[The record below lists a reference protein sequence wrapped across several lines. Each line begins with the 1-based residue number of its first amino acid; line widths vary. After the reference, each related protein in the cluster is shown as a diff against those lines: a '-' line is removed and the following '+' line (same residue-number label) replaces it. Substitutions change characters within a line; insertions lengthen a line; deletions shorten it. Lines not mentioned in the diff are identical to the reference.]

1 MQENILK
8 DQNNPYGPVEVGEII
23 IEVDKDACIGASACL
38 PLAEK
43 TFALDE
49 NGKAVI
55 LATAGEDDR
64 EAILDAARAC
74 PVLAIKITEKATGK
88 QIFPE

>member
-1 MQENILK
+1 MDENILK
-8 DQNNPYGPVEVGEII
+8 DPSKPYGPVEVGDLIVS
-23 IEVDKDACIGASACL
+23 VDKDACIGASACL

-49 NGKAVI
+49 EGKAVI
-55 LATAGEDDR
+55 LATATEDDR

-74 PVLAIKITEKATGK
+74 PVLAIKITDKATGK